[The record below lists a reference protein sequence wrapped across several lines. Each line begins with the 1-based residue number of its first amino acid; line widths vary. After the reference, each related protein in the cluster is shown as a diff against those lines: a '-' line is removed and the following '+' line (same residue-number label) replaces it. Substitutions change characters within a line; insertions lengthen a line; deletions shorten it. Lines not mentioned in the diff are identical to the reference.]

1 MRELAA
7 QLLGPRCL
15 DVAQSYSDIG
25 CAYNAM
31 GQHERA
37 LEFHSKAL
45 VIQGENLGP
54 RNKYLASTYNCIGIA
69 MANREDIKQAFAHY
83 IFALDIRLD
92 EFPNFSGSSDVA
104 CSLDNIGSMLKL
116 EGELDRSL
124 LYFAQSLEVQFET
137 LGPKHMQQAA
147 TFINIADAYQ
157 KQFKFDGALEC
168 GACSRFLPFW
178 FLIVF

>member
-31 GQHERA
+31 GQHDRA
-37 LEFHSKAL
+37 LEYHSKAL
-45 VIQGENLGP
+45 VIQSENLGP
-54 RNKYLASTYNCIGIA
+54 RNKYLAATYNCIGIA
-69 MANREDIKQAFAHY
+69 MANREDITQAFAHY
-83 IFALDIRLD
+83 IVALDIRLD

-116 EGELDRSL
+116 EIAIERSL
-124 LYFAQSLEVQFET
+124 LYYAQSLDIQLQV
-137 LGPKHMQQAA
+137 LGPKHIQQAT
-147 TFINIADAYQ
+147 TFVNIADAYQ
-157 KQFKFDGALEC
+157 KMIKLDLSLEC
-168 GACSRFLPFW
+168 GPRATVGTF
-178 FLIVF
+178 